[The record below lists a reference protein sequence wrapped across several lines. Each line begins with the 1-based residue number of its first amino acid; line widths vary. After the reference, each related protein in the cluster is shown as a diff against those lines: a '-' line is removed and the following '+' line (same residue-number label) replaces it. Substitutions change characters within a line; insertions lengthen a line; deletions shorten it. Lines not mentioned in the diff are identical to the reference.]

1 MTAVEFLA
9 AHVTFFFSH
18 RRVVLEG
25 YAQFLRPP
33 PEASGT
39 LRSHQHNAKPK
50 LCGVKQ
56 PELIRCIIPIL
67 NSCTLQF
74 PQALLCAAHRLEGQ
88 VIEKNEWVDRWGHWQ
103 SHQHLKNE
111 TQFHIICWRLLNLC
125 GWEIKRRPSWCEI
138 TLTSSVACHNR
149 SGVTE

>member
-39 LRSHQHNAKPK
+39 HRSHQHNAKQK

-74 PQALLCAAHRLEGQ
+74 PQALLCAAHCLEGQ
-88 VIEKNEWVDRWGHWQ
+88 VIEKNERVDRWGH
-103 SHQHLKNE
+103 
-111 TQFHIICWRLLNLC
+111 
-125 GWEIKRRPSWCEI
+125 
-138 TLTSSVACHNR
+138 
-149 SGVTE
+149 